1 MNPFEQ
7 YGIKEVANVTFFSKE
22 IIGDL
27 VIPTPVLFLDTLKIS
42 TAEQTGEKVA
52 ARGGYGNSKLMSW
65 SFGKEIT
72 VKLEDALFSPASL
85 SLALGGKLNFKMGY
99 YTGVIT
105 KANVANIYGKS
116 HYSIKA
122 YPSPTLLDEEWEI
135 VFAAAQEIGFDS
147 GSTNTNPTIYVANP
161 STTPEDAAFIAE
173 NRQLVKNMYYKRTI
187 SITEGTDTYKIAMNT
202 DLIDAVNENI
212 TKITDIGQIETSIKK
227 IEKIDRFE
235 KCIVKER
242 SGLKIK
248 TSTQKENL
256 FKMFQDSYS
265 NYTVYYDTKTMLP
278 LFKLNDGTIDETDDI
293 FTLPIGTSYYKKTRT
308 VLNKAGVSLG
318 RRFSINPDTFPD
330 NYMVE
335 GETFIKDAETG
346 QDIRMKFRINSAAV
360 SSNTTINMAADGEPT
375 VFSMDLEVL
384 TPENGEMFELDT
396 FDAVEDYN
404 EGGTRVLP
412 QKDLIQSTNVE
423 VTMIELEADNDEIY

>member
-1 MNPFEQ
+1 
-7 YGIKEVANVTFFSKE
+7 
-22 IIGDL
+22 
-27 VIPTPVLFLDTLKIS
+27 
-42 TAEQTGEKVA
+42 
-52 ARGGYGNSKLMSW
+52 
-65 SFGKEIT
+65 
-72 VKLEDALFSPASL
+72 
-85 SLALGGKLNFKMGY
+85 
-99 YTGVIT
+99 
-105 KANVANIYGKS
+105 
-116 HYSIKA
+116 
-122 YPSPTLLDEEWEI
+122 
-135 VFAAAQEIGFDS
+135 
-147 GSTNTNPTIYVANP
+147 
-161 STTPEDAAFIAE
+161 
-173 NRQLVKNMYYKRTI
+173 
-187 SITEGTDTYKIAMNT
+187 
-202 DLIDAVNENI
+202 
-212 TKITDIGQIETSIKK
+212 
-227 IEKIDRFE
+227 
-235 KCIVKER
+235 
-242 SGLKIK
+242 
-248 TSTQKENL
+248 
-256 FKMFQDSYS
+256 
-265 NYTVYYDTKTMLP
+265 MLP

-318 RRFSINPDTFPD
+318 RRFTINPDTFPD